1 MLVWSIKTW
10 LLRKSKEMERGK
22 NKIPPFHQY
31 YDLLSSKGQMR
42 SSKKK
47 YYILLI
53 FIYKL
58 VERKYTVLFTGIRI

>member
-1 MLVWSIKTW
+1 
-10 LLRKSKEMERGK
+10 MERGK